1 MSAITADTR
10 RRNHTKT
17 MHPALGRCLK
27 TPQSAVKSC
36 QDHKQRYSSVNNP
49 KQPTRQSANS
59 ITNNQPLITRTINK
73 IKKKTGTALDMS
85 HKKISKDFT
94 HRRLFVGLGKC
105 TVAATDVKRGLNKPA
120 SDEQTAEAARG
131 WLASGTHT
139 YVYFLYDESLIQLP

>member
-1 MSAITADTR
+1 MEWLIVFYKSYYTVHVHRICMSAITADTR

-73 IKKKTGTALDMS
+73 IKKKNGNST
-85 HKKISKDFT
+85 
-94 HRRLFVGLGKC
+94 
-105 TVAATDVKRGLNKPA
+105 
-120 SDEQTAEAARG
+120 
-131 WLASGTHT
+131 
-139 YVYFLYDESLIQLP
+139 